1 MANAAQDV
9 TEYYRYCPGE
19 ERIKISDAMCVGRRR
34 ANFHKCKGCQFND
47 DTIPP
52 QVASG
57 TSTAPESSLLAAE
70 KEKRERIEAIFKAYD
85 VRGLF
90 PDQLDTELAWRIGL
104 ATAQFLRAELR
115 GYDRTRPEMSAVA
128 VGHDMRRSSPELV
141 RALIEGLRAGGSPV
155 HQIGMIDSPQLY
167 FAVNHLS
174 CCGGVQVTA
183 SHNPERY
190 NGFKICG
197 QGGKPIGDDTGLN
210 KIRKIAQN
218 TIQHPPAQL
227 EKVDQIDLAEPYK
240 EFVRRF
246 LRTEGIGFDA
256 DQPLRLVVDASNG
269 MAGRWLPHLFD
280 DIEWLEIIRLNF
292 EHNGQFIHDPN
303 PLVESNL
310 TQVKDRV
317 IRSKAHLGA
326 CFDGDADR
334 CVFIDGTGQVVP
346 ADLTTALLSRHF
358 LQASPGAS
366 VVYDLR
372 SSRVVPEEIRKA
384 GGIPRR
390 ERCGHAY
397 IRKALKDSKGVF
409 GGELS
414 GHYYFRDNW
423 YCDSGMIALA
433 EVLNLIT
440 MTGETLQKLVA
451 PLRRYAT
458 SGERN
463 FENDH
468 VEATLRRLAEIHVDG
483 EVDFLDGITVT
494 YDDWWFNVRA
504 SNTEPYLRLNVEA
517 DNQKLLERRLSELEP
532 HLGTPVE
539 H

>member
-1 MANAAQDV
+1 MGMTAQNV
-9 TEYYRYCPGE
+9 SEYYRYCPGE
-19 ERIKISDAMCVGRRR
+19 EHIKISDAMCMGRRR
-34 ANFHKCKGCQFND
+34 ANFHKCKGCRFND
-47 DTIPP
+47 HTVPA
-52 QVASG
+52 QSVGG
-57 TSTAPESSLLAAE
+57 TPAPSESSLLTAE
-70 KEKRERIEAIFKAYD
+70 KEKRERLEAVFKAYD
-85 VRGLF
+85 VRGLV

-104 ATAQFLRAELR
+104 ATAQFLRSELR

-128 VGHDMRRSSPELV
+128 VGRDMRRSSPELA

-155 HQIGMIDSPQLY
+155 HDVGLIDSPQLY

-227 EKVDQIDLAEPYK
+227 EKLDQIDLAEPYK
-240 EFVRRF
+240 VFVRGF
-246 LRTEGIGFDA
+246 LRTEGSGFDA
-256 DQPLRLVVDASNG
+256 EQPFRLVVDASNG

-280 DIEWLEIIRLNF
+280 DLPWLEIIRLNF
-292 EHNGQFIHDPN
+292 EHNGHFIHDPN

-317 IRSKAHLGA
+317 VRSKAQLGV

-334 CVFIDGTGQVVP
+334 CVFIDGTGQAVA
-346 ADLTTALLSRHF
+346 ADLITALLARHF
-358 LQASPGAS
+358 LQESPGSS

-397 IRKALKDSKGVF
+397 IRKTLKDSKGVF

-423 YCDSGMIALA
+423 FCDSGMIALA
-433 EVLNLIT
+433 EVLNLIIL
-440 MTGETLQKLVA
+440 TGESLEKLVA
-451 PLRRYAT
+451 PLKRYAS

-463 FENDH
+463 FETDD
-468 VEATLRRLAEIHVDG
+468 VEATLRRIAGIYTEADVDY
-483 EVDFLDGITVT
+483 LDGLTVNG
-494 YDDWWFNVRA
+494 DHWWFNVRA
-504 SNTEPYLRLNVEA
+504 SNTEPYLRFNIEA
-517 DNQKLLERRLSELEP
+517 DNEQILEEKLKELTP
-532 HLGTPVE
+532 LLGTPVE
-539 H
+539 D